1 MEFVV
6 VGLVVFIIICF
17 CYISE
22 YGEKTKTKIE
32 ELNKEIER
40 LNKEVELRDIYK
52 REVERIEFDKE
63 IKSVGIE
70 KMTIS
75 KEHKYKVVGKKI
87 PKILIGDYNPSSARN
102 TCGILMRMGFDV
114 DVVETAED
122 VIEKVKSFM
131 HYDLIISNNEYYG
144 SKHKSKITSS
154 YQLLDGLKEIED
166 FDTPVIVLTVSN
178 DREKFLSYG
187 FNEHIQKVLD
197 EEKVMEVFP
206 KVLKKL
212 KFETIKKQ

>member
-197 EEKVMEVFP
+197 EEKVMQVFP

-212 KFETIKKQ
+212 KFETIEKQ

>member
-102 TCGILMRMGFDV
+102 TCGVLMRMGFDV

-187 FNEHIQKVLD
+187 FDEHIQKVLD

>member
-102 TCGILMRMGFDV
+102 TCGVLMRMGFDV

-212 KFETIKKQ
+212 KFETIEKQ